1 VVGGKWLRL
10 GDCTNLIQ
18 GTFINRIQ
26 TSKLS
31 EESETVHLLTLK
43 EFNETLGLS
52 YRISHDKNTEVYV
65 RKDKLSKDLFT
76 DSSSLVM
83 HTLSQKVAFL
93 PKKYSGLLLTNNFI
107 KIEFTDQFDL
117 FFMEWYLNEHP
128 TIQKQIALFSEGSVI
143 PSLKLSHIRDIE
155 LSLPSYEQQ
164 EQMGKINVLK
174 KKKEQLLK
182 EKMRLEQQMIH
193 QKLVNITNRST
204 QEEEK

>member
-1 VVGGKWLRL
+1 MKL
-10 GDCTNLIQ
+10 GDCANIIQ
-18 GTFINRIQ
+18 GTFVNRIQ

-31 EESETVHLLTLK
+31 EESETAYLLTLK

-52 YRISHDKNTEVYV
+52 YRISQEKNTGVYV

-93 PKKYSGLLLTNNFI
+93 PEKYSGLLLTNNFV
-107 KIEFTDQFDL
+107 KIVFTKPVSL
-117 FFMEWYLNEHP
+117 YFMEWYLNEHP

-143 PSLKLSHIRDIE
+143 SSLKLSHIKDIE
-155 LSLPSYEQQ
+155 VLLPPYE
-164 EQMGKINVLK
+164 EQKKMGKITILK

-182 EKMRLEQQMIH
+182 EKMQLEQQVMH
-193 QKLVNITNRST
+193 QQLVNITNKNT
-204 QEEEK
+204 QEEKK